1 MGCVSR
7 LVPGSAQIFV
17 RFAALFRGR
26 LFCELRACE
35 LRVASCELRVA
46 SCELRVASCELRGQH
61 VYFYMKYLP
70 GSANRPLTRWFAVD
84 SKMASTM
91 EKGRSLYFI
100 SANISVIL

>member
-1 MGCVSR
+1 MTR
-7 LVPGSAQIFV
+7 H
-17 RFAALFRGR
+17 RWGR